1 MKRIIIWIVTI
12 VLILFSVVLYGIK
25 LSEMGIP
32 LRSIIIFIVLFIAAA
47 VILGCL
53 IMIFTKGIRKKF
65 NEELKSGGVY
75 DEENGEE

>member
-53 IMIFTKGIRKKF
+53 IMIFTNGIRKKF
-65 NEELKSGGVY
+65 NEDLKSGRVY

>member
-32 LRSIIIFIVLFIAAA
+32 LRSIIIFIVLFMAAA

-65 NEELKSGGVY
+65 NEELKSGRVY

>member
-65 NEELKSGGVY
+65 NEELKSGRVY